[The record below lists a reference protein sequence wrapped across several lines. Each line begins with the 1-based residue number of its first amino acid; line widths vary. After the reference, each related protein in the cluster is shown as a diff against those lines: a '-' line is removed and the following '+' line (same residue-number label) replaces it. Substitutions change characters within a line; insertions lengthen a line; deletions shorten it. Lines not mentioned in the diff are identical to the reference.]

1 MYFWKC
7 WRDGRSRFTLYLIVV
22 PVTCVLFT
30 IILATQG
37 PFITVGKRGPV
48 SGGAQLWSQVA
59 TIILGGVVSL
69 IILLA
74 ALTLAVASIG
84 EEYKEKTLDF
94 LLTRPRPRRY
104 WVWTCWSV
112 GVCEILGLV
121 FAGVVGTFGALTYV
135 SGYVYT
141 WRLLVTTLPL
151 FVGAVAVYSLTYLLT
166 MLTRSSERGLSYGL
180 GILFIDLFLPLAG
193 DYWHVHLPSVMSLM
207 HAGCG
212 WATSNSVA
220 FPLGNLVL
228 YIVVALAFPLAAQ
241 LVLERAEV

>member
-1 MYFWKC
+1 MYIWKC
-7 WRDGRSRFTLYLIVV
+7 WRDSRSRFTLYLIVV
-22 PVTCVLFT
+22 PATCVLFT
-30 IILATQG
+30 IIAAAHG
-37 PFITVGKRGPV
+37 PFITVWKRGPV

-59 TIILGGVVSL
+59 TAILGGVVSL

-94 LLTRPRPRRY
+94 LLTRPRRRRY

-112 GVCEILGLV
+112 GAGEILGLV
-121 FAGVVGTFGALTYV
+121 VAGVVGTFGALCYET
-135 SGYVYT
+135 GYVYS

-151 FVGAVAVYSLTYLLT
+151 FAGAVAVYSLAYLLT
-166 MLTRSSERGLSYGL
+166 VLARNGEQGLSYGL
-180 GILFIDLFLPLAG
+180 GILFIDLLLPLAG
-193 DYWHVHLPSVMSLM
+193 YYWHVHLPSVMSLM
-207 HAGCG
+207 NGGCE
-212 WATSNSVA
+212 WATSPTLA
-220 FPLGNLVL
+220 FPLGELVL